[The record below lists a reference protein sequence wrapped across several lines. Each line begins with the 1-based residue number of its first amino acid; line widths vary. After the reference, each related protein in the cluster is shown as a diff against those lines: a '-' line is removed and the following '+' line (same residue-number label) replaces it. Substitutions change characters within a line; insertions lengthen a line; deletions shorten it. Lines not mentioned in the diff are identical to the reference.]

1 MAEKKDDRDKRDE
14 STALEPVMMGTIEA
28 QTRGEI
34 DIQIATAKQYPRD
47 VAQFLKKAE
56 SLACLNDDIAAACFY
71 KLKRR
76 GRDGDKVIEGP
87 SVRFAEII
95 AATWT
100 NMRIDART
108 VNEDDKFVYSQG
120 TAWDLQENVAIRF
133 ETRRRITDSN
143 GRKYSDDM
151 VGVTANAATAIA
163 LRNAVFRVIPKAFWE
178 NVYDSAKQCAIGN
191 VKTLGERR
199 QKMLEYYTQK
209 LGVAADRVFKYL
221 EITGIESM
229 TLEHVEDLRGL
240 ATAIKEGDTTIE
252 KEFFAAN
259 ELKGAKPTDNL
270 GKLTESMKNETKAE
284 PKQETKQEPPKQEAS
299 TTATPSSGRLF

>member
-1 MAEKKDDRDKRDE
+1 MAEKTVE
-14 STALEPVMMGTIEA
+14 SESMEMVTPMMGTVEA
-28 QTRGEI
+28 QAHAEI

-47 VAQFLKKAE
+47 VAKFLKKAE

-76 GRDGDKVIEGP
+76 SKDGDKVIEGP

-108 VNEDDKFVYSQG
+108 INEDDKFVYSQG

-143 GRKYSDDM
+143 GRKYNDDLI
-151 VGVTANAATAIA
+151 GVTANAATAIA

-199 QKMLEYYTQK
+199 QKMLDYYTQK

-229 TLEHVEDLRGL
+229 TLQHVEDLRGL
-240 ATAIKEGDTTIE
+240 ATAIKEGDTTID

-259 ELKGAKPTDNL
+259 ELKGDKQTSNL
-270 GKLTESMKNETKAE
+270 SKLAETMKKEDAPKAE
-284 PKQETKQEPPKQEAS
+284 EKKADAPR
-299 TTATPSSGRLF
+299 ATGGRLF